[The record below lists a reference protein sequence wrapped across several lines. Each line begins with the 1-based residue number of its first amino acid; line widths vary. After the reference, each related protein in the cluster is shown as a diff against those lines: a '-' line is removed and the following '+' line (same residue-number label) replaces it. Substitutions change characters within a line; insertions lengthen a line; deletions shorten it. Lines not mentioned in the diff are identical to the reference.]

1 MKDNPYVGL
10 RPYQRRHSDN
20 FYGRNREARDLLAL
34 MLAERVVLFYAQS
47 GAGKTSLLNAKV
59 IPDLEDEGFHILP
72 VARVSNDPPPGIAA
86 DGVDNIFMFSVL
98 LALSQGK
105 VAPRRLRQATLSSF
119 LLKYY
124 PRYTTAP
131 TAGPDARSADVHF
144 DLQPPLLILDQF
156 EELFTTHRDRW
167 REAEDFFRQ
176 LREALERMPP
186 LGILFAMRED
196 YVAEVEPYAS
206 LMPGRLRARYRIE
219 PLGAAGALAAITKP
233 AESRGIRFDPGV
245 EGDPS
250 QPNVALW
257 LRDELRKVKVQ
268 RRGDGRLETSSVLG
282 PFVEPVQLQVVC
294 HRMWENLPE
303 QEVQLIEMH
312 ELAQYGEID
321 RALIDFYESAVR
333 QAAETSEANDRQ
345 IRRWF
350 EQQLI
355 TPLGTRGLALR
366 GEAETAGLPNAAV
379 DALRAEHILAAE
391 MRAGAR
397 WYELAHDR
405 LVDPV
410 LQSNAEW
417 EAARET
423 PLRSAAEEE
432 RQHRRRWTL
441 AGGVAAVFVVLLASY
456 WAIWANRQRRIA
468 KENERLARA
477 RQLAAQSLL
486 FKEKQLDLALLLSL
500 EANQLSDLVEVR
512 SSLPSVLATR
522 PKLITF
528 LHGHEK
534 EVGSVAISPDGKWVA
549 TADGAGAIRL
559 WDATTHELVSVEPM
573 HHPESAPVNDLRFS
587 PDGQQ
592 LASFGDD
599 GAVYFW
605 NLNTQR
611 PVGAPLMGHEG
622 RVVAGAFHP
631 DGSLL
636 ASGGTDNLI
645 YLWDVATRRRLDPPL
660 TGHTAQIADLAFS
673 PDGQLLASAS
683 CGDLGANFA
692 CRAGEI
698 RLWDVASRQMITAP
712 LSAHEN
718 WVTSLDFSP
727 DSQWLAS
734 ASWDRQIKLWYIPTQ
749 QIFGEP
755 FVGHEGYVNDV
766 RFSPDGQT
774 LASASHDGTL
784 RLWDVVTQQPL
795 GEPLEGHQGVVRA
808 LAFGPRGRLLASAGA
823 DNTAILWDTAAR
835 QVLGATL
842 AGHSDEVLD
851 VAYGP
856 RGQWI
861 ASAGAD
867 QSIILWDAQSG
878 APIGAPLTG
887 HVAGVNSIAF
897 RSTGQQALA
906 SLSADGTLLLW
917 DPITQQALVE
927 PRMAHPA
934 GGNCLAFSSNGQW
947 IATGGAEGRVI
958 VWDAATFQP
967 SQVLTTAHGAAIYS
981 LAFAPGSQ
989 ILAAGGC
996 SQVRD
1001 QYFCERGEVRLW
1013 HAGTG
1018 QPLGDPLVG
1027 HQDWVLSLAF
1037 SPDGETLI
1045 SGGADDAMLRWD
1057 VAASPPISTTF
1068 GRHNDWVLGL
1078 DFSPDGARLASASK
1092 DQTVALWDVAAQ
1104 QQIGA
1109 PLTGHTGWV
1118 YGVAFS
1124 PDGRRLVSASGDH
1137 TLVLWDVDVDSWQA
1151 RACQR
1156 ANRNLTVE
1164 EWTQYVDEDPASY
1177 RPVCPLVSSSARSD

>member
-1 MKDNPYVGL
+1 MKNNPYVGP
-10 RPYQRRHSDN
+10 RPYQRRHSDH

-59 IPDLEDEGFHILP
+59 IPDLEDEGFRILP
-72 VARVSNDPPPGIAA
+72 VARVGNAPSPEISPDEI
-86 DGVDNIFMFSVL
+86 DNLFMFSLL

-105 VAPRRLRQATLSSF
+105 VAPRKLRGATLSSF
-119 LLKYY
+119 LLEFY
-124 PRYTTAP
+124 PNYAAAP
-131 TAGPDARSADVHF
+131 TAGLDGQSANVQF
-144 DLQPPLLILDQF
+144 DLEPPLLILDQF

-176 LREALERMPP
+176 LRDALDRMPP
-186 LGILFAMRED
+186 LGILFTMRED
-196 YVAEVEPYAS
+196 YVAEMEPYAH

-219 PLGAAGALAAITKP
+219 PLGAEGALAAITKP

-245 EGDPS
+245 EGDPA
-250 QPNVALW
+250 QPDVARW

-268 RRGDGRLETSSVLG
+268 RRVDGRLETTSVWG

-294 HRMWENLPE
+294 HRMWEHLPE
-303 QEVQLIEMH
+303 QEDRLIEMH
-312 ELAQYGEID
+312 ELEQYGDID
-321 RALIDFYESAVR
+321 RALIDFYAGAV
-333 QAAETSEANDRQ
+333 QKAVATTEANERQ

-366 GEAETAGLPNAAV
+366 GEAATAGLPNAAV
-379 DALRAEHILAAE
+379 DALRAEHILGAE
-391 MRAGAR
+391 VRAGAR

-417 EAARET
+417 EAAQET
-423 PLRSAAEEE
+423 PLRLAAEDE
-432 RQHRRRWTL
+432 RRRRRRWTL
-441 AGGVAAVFVVLLASY
+441 AGGVAAAFVILLVSY
-456 WAIWANRQRRIA
+456 LAIRANRQRRIA
-468 KENERLARA
+468 EENERLARA

-486 FKEKQLDLALLLSL
+486 LKESRLDLALLLSL

-512 SSLPSVLATR
+512 SSLPAVLATR

-534 EVGSVAISPDGKWVA
+534 ETGSVAISPDGRRIA

-559 WDATTHELVSVEPM
+559 WDATTRERLSVEPLR
-573 HHPESAPVNDLRFS
+573 HPESAPVNELLFS
-587 PDGQQ
+587 PDGRQ

-599 GAVYFW
+599 GAIYFW
-605 NLNTQR
+605 NVATQQ
-611 PVGAPLMGHEG
+611 PVGAPLTGHEG
-622 RVVAGAFHP
+622 RVVAGAFYP

-636 ASGGTDNLI
+636 ASAGTDKLI
-645 YLWDVATRRRLDPPL
+645 YLWDVAARRRLDPPL

-698 RLWDVASRQMITAP
+698 RLWEVASRQTITAP
-712 LSAHEN
+712 LPAHEN

-734 ASWDRQIKLWYIPTQ
+734 AGWDQQIRLWYIPRRQ
-749 QIFGEP
+749 PFGEP
-755 FVGHEGYVNDV
+755 FVGHTGYVNDV
-766 RFSPDGQT
+766 RFSPDGRM
-774 LASASHDGTL
+774 LASASHDGTV
-784 RLWDVVTQQPL
+784 RLWDVGGQRPL
-795 GEPLEGHQGVVRA
+795 GAPLEGHQGVVRD
-808 LAFGPRGRLLASAGA
+808 LAFGPRGRLLASASA

-835 QVLGATL
+835 QVLGTTL

-856 RGQWI
+856 QGLWI
-861 ASAGAD
+861 ASASAD
-867 QSIILWDAQSG
+867 GTIILWDARTG
-878 APIGAPLTG
+878 APVGAPLTG

-897 RSTGQQALA
+897 RPTGQRALA
-906 SLSADGTLLLW
+906 SLGADGALLLW
-917 DPITQQALVE
+917 DPIAQRALVE

-958 VWDAATFQP
+958 VWDAATLQP
-967 SQVLTTAHGAAIYS
+967 SRVLTTEHGAAIYS

-996 SQVRD
+996 AQVRD

-1045 SGGADDAMLRWD
+1045 SGGADDAMLRWN
-1057 VAASPPISTTF
+1057 VAARPPISTTF
-1068 GRHNDWVLGL
+1068 GRHSDWVLSL

-1092 DQTVALWDVAAQ
+1092 DQTVALWDVATQ

-1118 YGVAFS
+1118 YGAAFS

-1137 TLVLWDVDVDSWQA
+1137 TLVLWDVDFASWQA

-1156 ANRNLTVE
+1156 ANRNLTVD
-1164 EWTQYVDEDPASY
+1164 EWTQYVDAAPASY
-1177 RPVCPLVSSSARSD
+1177 RPVCSSMSTRGE